1 MEELLSKLN
10 SKHGELLQAMEE
22 AQVSTFVDKGNYL
35 IKNKTLFKESYLN
48 GRKELSRVLVFTKID
63 FESKINSL
71 LDQIEA
77 RINYYHK
84 IQNRQSK

>member
-35 IKNKTLFKESYLN
+35 VKNRTLFKESFLN
-48 GRKELSRVLVFTKID
+48 GRKELSRVLVFNKTD

-71 LDQIEA
+71 LAQVETK
-77 RINYYHK
+77 INYYK
-84 IQNRQSK
+84 YKAGKAV